1 MKRGMPLVWKLFPV
15 HFLIAAVSVA
25 VVSIWAINAS
35 DEIYHTQVSRDLAA
49 RARLVAR
56 EINSENL
63 RPENRLQLL
72 QIAESV
78 DQACDTR
85 ITVVSPD
92 GAVIA
97 DSRNDYKVMENHSD
111 RPEIITALGGE
122 IGSARRKSPS
132 LGLTMMYAAVPVYVR
147 GEVAAVLRASVA
159 VSVIDAA
166 PATVY
171 ARFALGAALI
181 AVLAG
186 AVSFAAAR
194 RITAPLAQMTEATRR
209 FAAGERTVRVPVP
222 DTLEL
227 GLLARTLNDTAEQID
242 NQLRT
247 ITQQSREQQ
256 AIMSSMKEGVL
267 AVDTDDNLL
276 LLNPAAEE
284 LLGIEFES
292 ARGKSIQETIRNPG
306 LQQFLELLRESN
318 APLSQEIVC
327 RGPQDRTVQAVGS
340 PLVKSDKTRAG
351 VVVVLNDITQTRRLE
366 NMRKDFV
373 ANVSHELKTPITAIK
388 GYVEI
393 LQTGAKKNPADSARF
408 LDTISRQTDRLNA
421 IIDDLLA
428 LSKIEQSTDAK
439 TVELSVD
446 PVCPVLEAARTSC
459 LSNDGKPDTRI
470 EIECD
475 EDLSARIN
483 APLLEQAI
491 TNLLDN
497 AIKYS
502 DPDSV
507 VRLTARAE
515 GSEVV
520 IQVIDKGQGIDAE
533 HLPRIFERFYRVDK
547 ARSRKAGGTGLGLAI
562 VKHIAQLHGGS
573 VDVTSEVGCGSCF
586 TILLPLGK

>member
-35 DEIYHTQVSRDLAA
+35 DEIYHTQVSRDLEA

-63 RPENRLQLL
+63 KPENRLQLL

-111 RPEIITALGGE
+111 RPEIRAALGGE
-122 IGSARRKSPS
+122 VGSARRKSPS

-159 VSVIDAA
+159 VSVVDAA

-227 GLLARTLNDTAEQID
+227 GLLARTLNNTAEQID

-292 ARGKSIQETIRNPG
+292 ARGRSIQEAIRNPA
-306 LQQFLELLRESN
+306 LQLLLELLRESN

-327 RGPQDRTVQAVGS
+327 RGAQDRTVQAVGS

-393 LQTGAKKNPADSARF
+393 LQNGAEKNPTDSARF

-439 TVELSVD
+439 TVELSVA
-446 PVCPVLEAARTSC
+446 PICPVLEAARTGC
-459 LSNDGKPDTRI
+459 LSSDSKPDTRI

-475 EDLSARIN
+475 EELSARIN

-491 TNLLDN
+491 ANLLDN

-507 VRLTARAE
+507 VKLTARAE
-515 GSEVV
+515 QDEVA
-520 IQVIDKGQGIDAE
+520 IRVIDQGQGIDAE

-547 ARSRKAGGTGLGLAI
+547 ARSRKQGGTGLGLAI
-562 VKHIAQLHGGS
+562 VKHIVHAHEGRIAVDSSVGEGS
-573 VDVTSEVGCGSCF
+573 TFSIF
-586 TILLPLGK
+586 LNAK